1 MNCTPRGTLSRNKN
15 KQQFLLEKKK
25 SRNRTDFHNYTENDY
40 FYVEVSLPWNVLSN
54 KPKKQETQNNAA
66 ARKKIFETQTRVV
79 QYGDQIPV
87 MGGDRPQQGDETR
100 RDERGQTTNK
110 Q

>member
-1 MNCTPRGTLSRNKN
+1 MERA
-15 KQQFLLEKKK
+15 
-25 SRNRTDFHNYTENDY
+25 
-40 FYVEVSLPWNVLSN
+40 VEQT
-54 KPKKQETQNNAA
+54 KETQNNAA

-100 RDERGQTTNK
+100 RDETRRDETRGDRRPTNSR
-110 Q
+110 

>member
-1 MNCTPRGTLSRNKN
+1 MWKSVYRGTCC
-15 KQQFLLEKKK
+15 
-25 SRNRTDFHNYTENDY
+25 RT
-40 FYVEVSLPWNVLSN
+40 
-54 KPKKQETQNNAA
+54 KPKKQETQNIAA

-79 QYGDQIPV
+79 QQYGDQIDPTV